1 MQVDYNK
8 MEIAMEKGFTKMD
21 VCMEMLEGTAKLAR
35 QVGSWE
41 LGIKE

>member
-1 MQVDYNK
+1 
-8 MEIAMEKGFTKMD
+8 MEKSFTKMD
-21 VCMEMLEGTAKLAR
+21 VCMEMLQEKLEGTAKLAR